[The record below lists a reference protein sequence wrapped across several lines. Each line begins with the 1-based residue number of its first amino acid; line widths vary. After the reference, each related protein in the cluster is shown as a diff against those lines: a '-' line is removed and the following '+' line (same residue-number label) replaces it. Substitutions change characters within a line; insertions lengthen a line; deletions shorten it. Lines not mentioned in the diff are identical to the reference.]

1 MPEAIDAAGR
11 VGQVGYEKLVAT
23 HEKRIE
29 VLEQQNSALR
39 EENQRYKDKEF
50 EDLKNR
56 IKELEEESKKP
67 KYPISGTQAVGQRE
81 DRITPGPAEQSKK
94 VEKSH
99 GETQGKASRA
109 EQSFLEKEEL
119 MNQEIRDLEKQKK
132 QLELRCQLAEQSLTE
147 NIKENEK
154 REREIAEMIQRVE
167 DEQNLLTSKRQECVD
182 ADAVRFERL
191 QAEHAQHIETNT
203 AIVTLKQHG
212 YSRQI
217 ESLKTEIK
225 QIKRLNSKLDLPTS
239 SHGDTTEIGTRSTKQ
254 ELHDNLEKRVKEWN
268 AQRDA
273 CKDCLEYLEMA
284 EEKLREKETSPRK
297 TMVDE
302 KKGQHEAAKRIL
314 VEKSRG
320 ILVCLLTL
328 ASDEPYQDLEVTP
341 ESVSTDGAPDS
352 GYFGSRQ
359 PSISSEESFCWTC
372 GEQWAVGLEE
382 RSPHS
387 SAS

>member
-1 MPEAIDAAGR
+1 VPEAIDAAGR

-39 EENQRYKDKEF
+39 EENQRYKDKKF
-50 EDLKNR
+50 EDLKKR
-56 IKELEEESKKP
+56 FKELEEES
-67 KYPISGTQAVGQRE
+67 R
-81 DRITPGPAEQSKK
+81 
-94 VEKSH
+94 
-99 GETQGKASRA
+99 
-109 EQSFLEKEEL
+109 
-119 MNQEIRDLEKQKK
+119 
-132 QLELRCQLAEQSLTE
+132 AEQSLTE

-239 SHGDTTEIGTRSTKQ
+239 FHGDTTEIGTRSTKQ
-254 ELHDNLEKRVKEWN
+254 ELHDNLEKRAKEWN

-320 ILVCLLTL
+320 ILVCLLAL

>member
-1 MPEAIDAAGR
+1 VPEAIDAAGR
-11 VGQVGYEKLVAT
+11 VSQVGYEKLVAT

-29 VLEQQNSALR
+29 VLEQENSALR
-39 EENQRYKDKEF
+39 EENQKFKDKEID
-50 EDLKNR
+50 DLKKRN
-56 IKELEEESKKP
+56 KELEEESKKI
-67 KYPISGTQAVGQRE
+67 KHPISGTQAVAQRE
-81 DRITPGPAEQSKK
+81 DSITPGPAEQNKK

-99 GETQGKASRA
+99 RETEGKASRA

-119 MNQEIRDLEKQKK
+119 MNQKIRDLEKQKQ
-132 QLELRCQLAEQSLTE
+132 QLQVRCQLAEQSLTE

-191 QAEHAQHIETNT
+191 QAEHAQHIETNM

-239 SHGDTTEIGTRSTKQ
+239 SHGDTSEIGTRSTKQ

-268 AQRDA
+268 AQRDD
-273 CKDCLEYLEMA
+273 CKDCFEDLETA
-284 EEKLREKETSPRK
+284 EAKLREQETTARK
-297 TMVDE
+297 AKLDE
-302 KKGQHEAAKRIL
+302 RKGQHKAAKRIL

-320 ILVCLLTL
+320 ILVCLLAL
-328 ASDEPYQDLEVTP
+328 ASDEPYPDLEVTP
-341 ESVSTDGAPDS
+341 ESVSTDGPPDS

-359 PSISSEESFCWTC
+359 PSISSDESFCWTC

-382 RSPHS
+382 RSPYS

>member
-1 MPEAIDAAGR
+1 VPEAIDAAGR
-11 VGQVGYEKLVAT
+11 VSQVGYEKLVAT

-29 VLEQQNSALR
+29 VLEQENLALR
-39 EENQRYKDKEF
+39 EENQKFKYKEID
-50 EDLKNR
+50 DLKKRN
-56 IKELEEESKKP
+56 KELEEESKKL
-67 KYPISGTQAVGQRE
+67 KHSISGTQAVAQRE
-81 DRITPGPAEQSKK
+81 DSITPGPAEQSKK

-99 GETQGKASRA
+99 RETEGKASRA

-119 MNQEIRDLEKQKK
+119 MNQKIRDLEKRK
-132 QLELRCQLAEQSLTE
+132 QQLQVRCQLAEQSLTE

-191 QAEHAQHIETNT
+191 QAEHAQHIETNM

-239 SHGDTTEIGTRSTKQ
+239 SHGDTSEIGTRSTKQ

-268 AQRDA
+268 AQRDD
-273 CKDCLEYLEMA
+273 CKDCFEDLETA
-284 EEKLREKETSPRK
+284 EAKLREKETSARK
-297 TMVDE
+297 AKLDE
-302 KKGQHEAAKRIL
+302 RKGQHKAAKRIL

-320 ILVCLLTL
+320 ILVCLLAL
-328 ASDEPYQDLEVTP
+328 ASDEPYPDLEVTP
-341 ESVSTDGAPDS
+341 ESVSTDSPPDS

-359 PSISSEESFCWTC
+359 PSISSDESFCWTC